1 MRLKTWLCVTLAIA
15 GSDPS
20 DVEYSDSAT
29 SSKLELGE
37 PRVLTINMSGRG
49 CTVVAPRAVGLM
61 DTACTLAPGKSCASA
76 GVSAQLDLRSNTLR
90 RLTAMHAAVAEE
102 IAVPS
107 GGGCSSSPHL
117 MARRS
122 PLQLLHAWPSIDAA
136 CWNANPAAQTRRL
149 RRNSYRVRVCRLYP
163 STLRPWGQ
171 LQCSRGPTY

>member
-1 MRLKTWLCVTLAIA
+1 MSVAGDGRVIRTLLLCTCITEDLVGPTSWSSAWA
-15 GSDPS
+15 
-20 DVEYSDSAT
+20 AT
-29 SSKLELGE
+29 SPQSAVTGRCGCGTP
-37 PRVLTINMSGRG
+37 PRTCRRPSSRG
-49 CTVVAPRAVGLM
+49 QTHTVVAFARSHIHPMDSTLERVGP
-61 DTACTLAPGKSCASA
+61 TERFAFGHSRC
-76 GVSAQLDLRSNTLR
+76 
-90 RLTAMHAAVAEE
+90 
-102 IAVPS
+102 
-107 GGGCSSSPHL
+107 CSSSPHL